1 MTAATS
7 RSEGL
12 VACDFCDTLA
22 VLPATRHPRLRC
34 PRCGSRIHQ
43 RIPHSIEKTW
53 ALLIA
58 AFILYIP
65 ANLLPVM
72 TVVYFGKGEP
82 STIMGGVIHLIEGG
96 MWPLA
101 LVVFVASIFVPVL
114 KLLVLSLLLI
124 SIHLKSRWRA
134 ADRTRLYRLTEF
146 VGRWSMVDIFVI
158 AILAALVQFGALA
171 SIQPGAGAVAFA
183 AVVVLTMLAAHSFDP
198 RLIWDAMEQND
209 V

>member
-1 MTAATS
+1 MTTA

-12 VACDFCDTLA
+12 VACDFCNTLSA
-22 VLPATRHPRLRC
+22 LPATNGAQLRC
-34 PRCGSRIHQ
+34 PRCGAPIHQ
-43 RIPHSIEKTW
+43 RIPRSIEKTW

-58 AFILYIP
+58 ALILYIP

-72 TVVYFGKGEP
+72 TVVYFGKGDP
-82 STIMGGVIHLIEGG
+82 STIMQGVIHLIEGG

-101 LVVFVASIFVPVL
+101 LVIFVASIFVPVL

-124 SIHLKSRWRA
+124 SIHVKSHWRA
-134 ADRTRLYRLTEF
+134 VDRTRLYRLTEF

-158 AILAALVQFGALA
+158 AILAALVQFGTLA
-171 SIQPGAGAVAFA
+171 SIQPGAGAVAFGG
-183 AVVVLTMLAAHSFDP
+183 VVVLTMLAAHSFDP
-198 RLIWDAMEQND
+198 RLIWDAMEQTD